1 MKRVLTALVLIPA
14 VLWVVFQGTPL
25 AVQLALTVV
34 ALLCLHECLGIA
46 RAAGITV
53 STPVSHAAGAAMILA
68 PALPYPAFLVG
79 FAVLAMLL
87 SLNRLH
93 TSGGAFASASAMLF
107 AVVYAC
113 GPFAVAR
120 QLHTL
125 SPHWLFFPLLV
136 NWAGDSSAMYVGKA
150 FGRRKLAPTI
160 SPNKTWEGTI
170 ASLVLGAA
178 AGAGYLLY
186 FLPDLVSPVF
196 AIVLAV
202 LVNVAGQLGDLA
214 ESALKRGVDMKD
226 SGSLLPG
233 HGGLLDRMDGALF
246 SFPTLYWALVAS
258 GWIVAGL

>member
-14 VLWVVFQGTPL
+14 VVWVVFEGTPL
-25 AVQLALTVV
+25 AVHLVLTLV
-34 ALLCLHECLGIA
+34 ALLCLHECLGLA
-46 RAAGITV
+46 RAGGVEV
-53 STPVSHAAGAAMILA
+53 SVPASHAAGAALVMV
-68 PALPYPAFLVG
+68 PTLPQPAFLLG

-87 SLNRLH
+87 NLSRPRA
-93 TSGGAFASASAMLF
+93 GGAFAAASAMLF
-107 AVVYAC
+107 AVLYAC

-125 SPHWLFFPLLV
+125 SPHWLFFPLIV
-136 NWAGDSSAMYVGKA
+136 NWVGDSSAMYAGKA

-160 SPNKTWEGTI
+160 SPNKTWEGTLV
-170 ASLVLGAA
+170 SLALGAA
-178 AGAGYLLY
+178 IGAGYLLY
-186 FLPDLVSPVF
+186 FLPEQVSPVL
-196 AIVLAV
+196 AVALAV

-246 SFPTLYWALVAS
+246 SFPALFWALFAS
-258 GWIVAGL
+258 GWFASQ